1 MKEKIYESDL
11 KKIYKHF
18 GAKAQVEKLVEE
30 INELINEIK
39 KTPIDYESF
48 FWECADV
55 FIMLY
60 QFALHDED
68 FNQKILF
75 KIDRTLDRIK
85 TGYYDKDI
93 KK

>member
-1 MKEKIYESDL
+1 MSNKIYESDL
-11 KKIYKHF
+11 KKIYAHF
-18 GAKAQVEKLVEE
+18 GAKTQGEKLKEE
-30 INELINEIK
+30 LLELFEEIK
-39 KTPIDYESF
+39 KTPFDDESVMG
-48 FWECADV
+48 ECADV

-85 TGYYDKDI
+85 TGYYDKENE
-93 KK
+93 K